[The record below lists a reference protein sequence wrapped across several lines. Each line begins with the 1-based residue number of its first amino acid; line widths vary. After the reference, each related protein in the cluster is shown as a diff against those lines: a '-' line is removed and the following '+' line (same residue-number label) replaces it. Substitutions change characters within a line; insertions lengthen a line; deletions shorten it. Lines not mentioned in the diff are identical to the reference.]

1 MLVPAVVEITKIMAI
16 AFVTDEAIGYTTR
29 WKLRHGVRRG

>member
-1 MLVPAVVEITKIMAI
+1 MLVPAVVKITEIMAI

-29 WKLRHGVRRG
+29 WKLRHGIRRG